1 MKYFKDIPCL
11 LKRGITMKQLILI
24 CMLIFLLSS
33 CVKEKDAVDRIPLYV
48 GVDVISDNNTNVSLT
63 HKLQSNLFI
72 DSIPMPDTEAI
83 EAKYFADPNE
93 FVFIKVY
100 LLNPDNQVILR
111 LTIEGKT
118 YQAFQFEEGSHSEL
132 LIIRYQV
139 SDQSGMHDLLIEEIK
154 YIESTTNL
162 TKDVRFE
169 TDPSIKIAVSYI
181 EHMKAIV
188 SEVLIS
194 HKQFDVEVTIED
206 PSELSKTYQRLPMFY
221 LFDGIKIVYAKSLVV
236 GDNTISYKDI
246 VPNTLYTYAI
256 VGVYD
261 FLDGSGNV
269 SKVLEQKTIQS
280 KDALKINDMTLTQTS
295 IGFEIISFET
305 SGLIEITSI
314 SLLKGETMVSSLT
327 QMEAI
332 VFDDLLSNTSYE
344 IVISYRFI
352 QTDVRHFNTF
362 LISKTV
368 NTLPK
373 DTPSIDARIE
383 NQTQDTFE
391 VDIDVTDKDDTYIL
405 TSVVVYQGQT
415 WIQSLDVMTSK
426 IAINLIS
433 NTSYEVRITYT
444 YDLNDGMG
452 SVEQIKILQTKTL
465 PKQIKVTSLEVL
477 NNQTIGINDLIR
489 LKITYD
495 NPDDVLIDAFEIGG
509 MSYEVSLFTGINQ
522 VLINF
527 PGFSIGG
534 LKDIELNGYFSENKR
549 YLLNEETF
557 VTVEVFNSLF
567 VVRMYNDFH
576 NVITTDKTNVIHF
589 DLSNDNAYEIYS
601 MDITIDGVK
610 YSYGSTEI
618 IVSEDRKKL
627 TIPYDAKVTMPISQ
641 NANDLKQ
648 TVVVLQKMTYGKNQ
662 QTVITYEPTDTKHQ
676 YLPRVLRLFT
686 LEFSEII
693 DIDTVE
699 AFLEIQS
706 GNIYRLTKD
715 LDFKDIDITPMRFRG
730 VILGNHHTISNVSM
744 TRYNEIE
751 VGLFSYVSGVIK
763 DLTLNDFS
771 LSQFNTTQS
780 ASIGS
785 LAASIGTGNIS
796 NITLI
801 GQHTLISSHNG
812 VSYISGCL
820 AGTSEASLSHIYVDG
835 NCSIGVSTPE
845 SKVSRM
851 RVGGIVGTLYGG
863 IDASEVK
870 GIVSI
875 DMNRI
880 NMGDRS
886 YIGGI
891 VGSSTSLIANTLFSG
906 QLHIRETQS
915 FGDFAINY
923 AGIVGLS
930 NNIDHLNMRFNIV
943 TGFITLDLKG
953 NQTAQALGGI
963 MGNLSFKDVKQTHI
977 FMGNVTIKGN
987 VNTID
992 YLGSQDVIGSAF
1004 IYDQSKIYV
1013 NDILLD
1019 IRFGQTTVEQ
1029 LNLKSFYEG
1038 IGFDTHI
1045 WNVDNLDVSNEIY
1058 PTIIRPN
1065 TSN

>member
-1 MKYFKDIPCL
+1 
-11 LKRGITMKQLILI
+11 
-24 CMLIFLLSS
+24 MLIFLLSS
-33 CVKEKDAVDRIPLYV
+33 CVTEKDTVDMIPLYV
-48 GVDVISDNNTNVSLT
+48 GVDVISENNTNMSLT
-63 HKLQSNLFI
+63 RKLKSNLFTETIPLPDMDRI
-72 DSIPMPDTEAI
+72 D
-83 EAKYFADPNE
+83 AKYFAKPNE
-93 FVFIKVY
+93 VVFIKVY
-100 LLNPDNQVILR
+100 LVNPDNQVILR
-111 LTIEGKT
+111 LTIEGIT

-154 YIESTTNL
+154 YIESKTNL

-169 TDPSIKIAVSYI
+169 SDPSIKIAVSYK

-194 HKQFDVEVTIED
+194 HKQLDVEVTIED

-236 GDNTISYKDI
+236 GNNLITYKDI

-280 KDALKINDMTLTQTS
+280 KDAIKINDMTLTQTS
-295 IGFEIISFET
+295 ISFEIISFET

-314 SLLKGETMVSSLT
+314 SLLKGETIVSSLT

-362 LISKTV
+362 IISETV

-373 DTPSIDARIE
+373 DIPLVDVQIDHVTSNAFEIVIDVIDKDNIYTLSSIDI
-383 NQTQDTFE
+383 
-391 VDIDVTDKDDTYIL
+391 
-405 TSVVVYQGQT
+405 YQGQT
-415 WIQSLDVMTSK
+415 FIQSLNILSQLSVT
-426 IAINLIS
+426 NLLT
-433 NTSYEVRITYT
+433 NTSYDVYITYT
-444 YDLNDGMG
+444 YDLNDGT
-452 SVEQIKILQTKTL
+452 VINERIKSIQTKTL
-465 PKQIKVTSLEVL
+465 PKTIEVTSVEVL
-477 NNQTIGINDLIR
+477 NNQTIAVNDLIS
-489 LKITYD
+489 LKISYNNFD
-495 NPDDVLIDAFEIGG
+495 NVVIDAFEIGG
-509 MSYEVSLFTGINQ
+509 INYEVSLFLGINQ
-522 VLINF
+522 ALIIYS
-527 PGFSIGG
+527 GFSDGG
-534 LKDIELNGYFSENKR
+534 FKDIELTGYRIGNTR
-549 YLLNEETF
+549 YLLKEEAF
-557 VTVEVFNSLF
+557 VTVEILNALSVSHI
-567 VVRMYNDFH
+567 YNDFH
-576 NVITTDKTNVIHF
+576 NVITTDKTNVIQF

-601 MDITIDGVK
+601 IEITIDGVK
-610 YSYGSTEI
+610 YVYSSLEI
-618 IVSEDRKKL
+618 IVSNDGKKI
-627 TIPYDAKVTMPISQ
+627 TIPYDAPVIISTS
-641 NANDLKQ
+641 AHVSDLKQ
-648 TVVVLQKMTYGKNQ
+648 TVVVLQKITYGRNQQSLITYDPTDSKNQ
-662 QTVITYEPTDTKHQ
+662 LH
-676 YLPRVLRLFT
+676 PRVLRLYT
-686 LEFSEII
+686 LEFSEIM

-699 AFLEIQS
+699 GFLEIQS

-715 LDFKDIDITPMRFRG
+715 LDFKDIDIALMRFSG
-730 VILGNHHTISNVSM
+730 VLLGNHHTISNVSM
-744 TRYNEIE
+744 TRYNESE

-763 DLTLNDFS
+763 DLTLNNFS
-771 LSQFNTTQS
+771 LTQFNTTQS

-785 LAASIGTGNIS
+785 LAAYIGAGYVS

-801 GQHTLISSHNG
+801 GQHTLITTHNG
-812 VSYISGCL
+812 DSYNSGCL
-820 AGTSEASLSHIYVDG
+820 AGISMASLSHIFIDG

-845 SKVSRM
+845 RKISRM
-851 RVGGIVGTLYGG
+851 RMGGVVGILYGG
-863 IDASEVK
+863 IDSSEVK
-870 GIVSI
+870 GILTI

-880 NMGDRS
+880 HMGDRS

-891 VGSSTSLIANTLFSG
+891 VGRSASLISNTLFSG

-915 FGDFAINY
+915 IGDFAIYY

-953 NQTAQALGGI
+953 DQTAQLLGGI

-992 YLGSQDVIGSAF
+992 YLGSQDVIGSAY
-1004 IYDQSKIYV
+1004 IYDISKIYV

-1045 WNVDNLDVSNEIY
+1045 WNVDNVDVSNGIY
-1058 PTIIRPN
+1058 PTLIRPN